1 MIPPGSDMAESEKM
15 IVDGRGKR
23 EGGTR
28 IAPTK
33 KVHLD
38 ARSCWALEGKGD
50 GALEYVPAR
59 CRMIDVF

>member
-15 IVDGRGKR
+15 MVDGRGKR

-33 KVHLD
+33 VHFD
-38 ARSCWALEGKGD
+38 ARSCWAQGTGD
-50 GALEYVPAR
+50 GALDIHAFAAGGGRVGS
-59 CRMIDVF
+59 